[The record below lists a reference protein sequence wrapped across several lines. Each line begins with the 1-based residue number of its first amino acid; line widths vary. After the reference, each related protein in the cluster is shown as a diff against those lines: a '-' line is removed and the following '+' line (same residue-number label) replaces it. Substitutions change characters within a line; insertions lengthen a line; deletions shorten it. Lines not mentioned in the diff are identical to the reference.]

1 MLVSRLRT
9 AAIVLAIV
17 LGFIYLDVK
26 APLAGVPGLWM
37 LPIYL
42 VLCLGTA
49 REATSIVGSA
59 WQLAVFW
66 SPTVVLLSAALPGF
80 PELLRALRG
89 ADMLDPSWT
98 GVQGRLAIVC
108 IGNWL
113 LASYLGVRA
122 LAVYQDRQEAIGW
135 LASLGLLM
143 YISVATSFWWVL
155 RQVGDPDAAMFNLV
169 GIAMVTKIAD
179 SGAYFAGK
187 NLGRTSLAPVL
198 SPKKTWEGL
207 FGGWIVASL
216 AAVVYFSWLGNS
228 NPPQSS
234 WWPIVGALLLG
245 TALTWFGL
253 LGDLIESMMKR
264 SGCVKDSGG
273 TLAGLGGI
281 WDVTDSLIPAG
292 VVGLIAVVLGW
303 I

>member
-17 LGFIYLDVK
+17 FGFIYLDVT
-26 APLAGVPGLWM
+26 APLAGVPGIWM
-37 LPIYL
+37 LPIYV

-49 REATSIVGSA
+49 REATSIVRSA
-59 WQLAVFW
+59 WQLPVFW
-66 SPTVVLLSAALPGF
+66 SPSVVLLSAALAAI
-80 PELLRALRG
+80 PELLRALN
-89 ADMLDPSWT
+89 ASHMLDPSWT
-98 GVQGRLAIVC
+98 SVPGRLGMVC

-113 LASYLGVRA
+113 LACYLGTRA
-122 LAVYQDRQEAIGW
+122 LAVYQDRQQVIGW
-135 LASLGLLM
+135 LISLGLLL
-143 YISVATSFWWVL
+143 YISVGASFWWIL
-155 RQVGDPDAAMFNLV
+155 RQIGEPNAAMFNLV

-187 NLGRTSLAPVL
+187 NLGRRPLAPVL

-207 FGGWIVASL
+207 LGGWISACL
-216 AAVVYFSWLGNS
+216 AAVIYFASMGGNTPS
-228 NPPQSS
+228 DSS

-253 LGDLIESMMKR
+253 FGDLIESMMKR
-264 SGCVKDSGG
+264 SGSVKDSGG

-292 VVGLIAVVLGW
+292 VVGIIAILLGW